1 MIDLSVLNDRQ
12 REAAE
17 TLEGPL
23 LILAGAGSGKTRALT
38 YRIANLVEHGVSPY
52 CILALTFTNK
62 AAGEMRERVESLI
75 GGGAENMWVSTFHS
89 CCSRILRMDI
99 DKLGRERS
107 FVIYDSADQLALVA
121 DIIKKMGFSDKEFP
135 KHEIRA
141 KISDAKNKAE
151 DPEAYLT
158 GEAFSDNT
166 VLKIYRRYQKALE
179 EANAMDF
186 DDLLLLTLRL
196 FKESPET
203 LEKYR
208 GRFRY
213 VLVDEYQDTNGA
225 QYRLVETLCH
235 EHRNICVVGDDDQ
248 SIYGWRG
255 ADIRNILEFEKDFSG
270 AKVIRLEQ
278 NYRSSGNILQA
289 ANAVISHNLGR
300 KSKKL
305 WTEKGEGDLLIR
317 YTAGTEREEADFIC
331 KQIKQGADDGKNYS
345 DFAVLYRMNAQ
356 SRIIENMLVYY
367 GIPYKV
373 YGGLRFYERR
383 EIKDILAYLRL
394 LYNPSDNA
402 AFLRIVNVP
411 RRGIGDASISELSGA
426 ADEQGIP
433 LLLCAMSGDG
443 LSPKLQK
450 KLQPFVDSIL
460 EFTALQRTIPLSDFV
475 EKMIGALEYEKFL
488 KEEDKKGELE
498 SRMDNLREL
507 IGNIKEFENVAPD
520 DESILAA
527 FLENVALIADI
538 DGMQDDSDT
547 VALMTLHSAKGLEFD
562 NVFIPGMEENIFP
575 SGRAKSDMTNHALE
589 EERRLC
595 YVGITRARE
604 KLYLLHAKQ
613 RNLFGNYT
621 WNMPSRFFEEIPAA
635 LIEDMSYHAPEASAS
650 ASSPEH
656 SPWKKRERA
665 PIIPPKEGFGVRKP
679 VLAPKPGNAAPKNF
693 SMHQRVKHDKFGEGI
708 VAEISGSGSAMTVL
722 IDFSDGQQKKFAA
735 AYAPIK
741 PVE

>member
-12 REAAE
+12 RQAVE

-62 AAGEMRERVESLI
+62 AAGEMRERVEALV
-75 GGGAENMWVSTFHS
+75 GAENMWVSTFHS

-99 DKLGRERS
+99 DKLGRDKS
-107 FVIYDSADQLALVA
+107 FVIYDSADQLGVIA
-121 DIIKKMGFSDKEFP
+121 DIIKKMGYSDKEMP

-151 DPEAYLT
+151 DPEAYLMD
-158 GEAFSDNT
+158 ESFSDNT
-166 VLKIYRRYQKALE
+166 VLKIYRKYQQALF

-186 DDLLLLTLRL
+186 DDLILLTLRL

-225 QYRLVETLCH
+225 QYRLVEMLCH

-255 ADIRNILEFEKDFSG
+255 ADIRNILEFEKDFQG

-278 NYRSSGNILQA
+278 NYRSTGNILQA
-289 ANAVISHNLGR
+289 ANSVISHNVGR

-305 WTEKGEGDLLIR
+305 WTEHGAGDQLVR

-331 KQIKQGADDGKNYS
+331 KQIKQGADSGKSYK
-345 DFAVLYRMNAQ
+345 DYAVLYRMNAQ
-356 SRIIENMLVYY
+356 SRVIENMLVYY

-383 EIKDILAYLRL
+383 EIKDMLAYLRL
-394 LYNPSDNA
+394 LHNPADNSA
-402 AFLRIVNVP
+402 LLRVINVP
-411 RRGIGDASISELSGA
+411 RRGIGDASISELSSA
-426 ADEQGIP
+426 ADSQGIP
-433 LLLCAMSGDG
+433 LLLCAMGGEG

-450 KLQPFVDSIL
+450 KLKPFVDTIL
-460 EFTALQRTIPLSDFV
+460 EFTALQRTIPLSDFT
-475 EKMIGALEYEKFL
+475 EKMIVSLEYEHFL

-507 IGNIKEFENVAPD
+507 IGNIKEFENVASD
-520 DESILAA
+520 DESVLAS

-562 NVFIPGMEENIFP
+562 YVFIPGMEENIFP
-575 SGRAKSDMTNHALE
+575 SARARNDMSSHALE

-613 RNLFGNYT
+613 RSLFGNYT
-621 WNMPSRFFEEIPAA
+621 WNTPSRFFDEIPAE
-635 LIEDMSYHAPEASAS
+635 LIEDVTPHLSEMPGN
-650 ASSPEH
+650 ASSSAQEH
-656 SPWKKRERA
+656 SPWQKRTRT

-679 VLAPKPGNAAPKNF
+679 ILAPKPGNAEAKSF
-693 SMHQRVKHDKFGEGI
+693 SMHQRVKHDKFGEGT
-708 VAEISGSGSAMTVL
+708 VTEISGSGSSMTVL

-741 PVE
+741 PIE